1 LATNR
6 EGKIT
11 SLVHEGEVI
20 SCRADSY
27 KVGGTSVTAR
37 MYAIPNIATKVIIQ
51 HADRDTPG
59 FMRAPPEVPYMF
71 AQESAM
77 DELAYALDMDPVEL
91 RRINDAQTEP
101 VKGLP
106 YSSRSLNQCY
116 AAAAQAFGWRNRN
129 PKPMSTVHGDSQVGW
144 GCASATYPSV
154 IGPCFARVT
163 LTADSAKVEVAGHEI
178 GTGAYTVYAQ
188 TASHLLGVAI
198 SRVDMRMGDSRL
210 PPAMMAFGSNNT
222 VTICNAVAL
231 ACEEVRSELAAAA
244 VADAESPLAGRDAAI
259 LKLARGTLRAPDGRS
274 EPLAVAVARLG
285 GGIVEAFV
293 GNEPKMCGQARLRLC
308 ATVR

>member
-1 LATNR
+1 MVPGLHHRLVAARGVADRQLLGNHGAERAVAQPLHERCVDAGALERARVQQGFTLANHRAETRHHVKLATNR

-101 VKGLP
+101 VACPIRAGL
-106 YSSRSLNQCY
+106 
-116 AAAAQAFGWRNRN
+116 
-129 PKPMSTVHGDSQVGW
+129 
-144 GCASATYPSV
+144 
-154 IGPCFARVT
+154 
-163 LTADSAKVEVAGHEI
+163 
-178 GTGAYTVYAQ
+178 
-188 TASHLLGVAI
+188 
-198 SRVDMRMGDSRL
+198 
-210 PPAMMAFGSNNT
+210 
-222 VTICNAVAL
+222 
-231 ACEEVRSELAAAA
+231 
-244 VADAESPLAGRDAAI
+244 
-259 LKLARGTLRAPDGRS
+259 
-274 EPLAVAVARLG
+274 
-285 GGIVEAFV
+285 
-293 GNEPKMCGQARLRLC
+293 
-308 ATVR
+308 